1 MRDFVEKRYQT
12 VDSPKIL
19 SNKNLLEQVKQHRQM
34 DHRIVFTN
42 GCFDILHIGHVRYLK
57 SAKSFGDI
65 LVVGLNSDASVKRIK
80 GANRPINSQDHR
92 AEVLS
97 SLACIDYVTIFK
109 ESDPLNLI
117 KSIRPDVLV
126 KGDDWAVSHI
136 IGATEVK
143 STGGQVIR
151 VPIVPDISTSQI
163 LRRIIKSASK

>member
-1 MRDFVEKRYQT
+1 VKKRTET
-12 VDSPKIL
+12 VDLPKIL
-19 SNKNLLEQVKQHRQM
+19 NQGDLLKQIEQHRQM
-34 DHRIVFTN
+34 DHQIVFTN
-42 GCFDILHIGHVRYLK
+42 GCFDILHVGHVRYLK
-57 SAKSFGDI
+57 SARSYGDI

-80 GANRPINSQDHR
+80 GINRPINCQDHR

-136 IGATEVK
+136 IGAPEVK

-163 LRRIIKSASK
+163 LRRIIKSASR